1 MNELHITWCKPVII
15 RLPSGLTRRFDGP
28 YEAKDFLENEW
39 PLRRGRHRDNASRQ
53 CEAALKRIGSAEIAR
68 EAFIAA
74 AIEADCYDTGEIAAA
89 A

>member
-1 MNELHITWCKPVII
+1 MNELHITWCKPVVI

-53 CEAALKRIGSAEIAR
+53 CEAALRRICSAEIAR

-74 AIEADCYDTGEIAAA
+74 AIEANCLDTGDMAAA